1 MLPICG
7 FTLRLC
13 ARSLGPKP
21 CDSWSPQV
29 GGLGDDRGCLTDG
42 FFLVGAGGWSP
53 TLFIRLIQDY
63 GFDIDVSKL
72 IQFVVGWFFIQD

>member
-1 MLPICG
+1 M
-7 FTLRLC
+7 
-13 ARSLGPKP
+13 SLVVL
-21 CDSWSPQV
+21 QV

-42 FFLVGAGGWSP
+42 FLLVGGGGWSP

-72 IQFVVGWFFIQD
+72 IVCVYWSRRHYNPTSIE